1 MELFTLNPSLVDVT
15 VSGEF
20 VPVIEGEFWKAM
32 SDLPQLRI
40 FRVHSLPPG
49 IDEIEA
55 FWNIEACDADD
66 YKEQPEFVRR
76 CPNLEE
82 LLWTADRAY
91 AEVDKFLIEVKQ
103 GKWPRLG
110 KYEIRGKSKFCGV
123 Q

>member
-1 MELFTLNPSLVDVT
+1 MCAQKWKKASFLETKLPKIPIQSLELSFSRMRKL
-15 VSGEF
+15 E
-20 VPVIEGEFWKAM
+20 
-32 SDLPQLRI
+32 
-40 FRVHSLPPG
+40 
-49 IDEIEA
+49 
-55 FWNIEACDADD
+55 IEACDADD